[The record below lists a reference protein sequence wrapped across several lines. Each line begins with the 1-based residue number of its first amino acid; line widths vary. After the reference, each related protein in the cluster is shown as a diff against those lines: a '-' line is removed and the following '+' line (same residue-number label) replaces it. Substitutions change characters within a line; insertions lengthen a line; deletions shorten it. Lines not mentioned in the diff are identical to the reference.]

1 MRFGESLHNIKIDMK
16 FIKIVLGF
24 IPFLSTA
31 QVDLQAVG
39 TCTETSSS
47 FFRQGVKEQEFT
59 KTYDTQGRIL
69 KQTSNFSSKNTGNY
83 TEEYTYEYDLAG
95 NNTVITYK
103 LNNEV
108 KRVIKKAFDVKG
120 KLLQESA
127 SAGVNLLS
135 VKTPTI
141 NGTQKT
147 QIFYAE
153 DGKTE
158 TFKEITSTNAKG
170 QLQKKEVKDP
180 SGKILMSDTKT
191 YNIQGKLTQDVH
203 FDATDKITTQTDF
216 VYDAAGNL
224 TRDKTFRNNVVFA
237 ETKHEYDTT
246 GKLIQK
252 TRLNGKGQIDYYYT
266 YEYNAQGNM
275 TKENYFYNNQGI
287 SVRTFEY
294 DLKGNKIKE
303 SYLDKLG
310 TVNMYKIWEFACK

>member
-1 MRFGESLHNIKIDMK
+1 MK

-24 IPFLSTA
+24 VPFFATA

-39 TCTETSSS
+39 TCPETSYS
-47 FFRQGVKEQEFT
+47 FFRQGIKEQEFT

-83 TEEYTYEYDLAG
+83 TEEYAYEYDAVG

-103 LNNEV
+103 RNGDIKKV
-108 KRVIKKAFDVKG
+108 TKRVFDING
-120 KLLQESA
+120 QLLNESIN
-127 SAGVNLLS
+127 AGVNLLS
-135 VKTPTI
+135 FNTPSL

-147 QIFYAE
+147 QVFYAE

-158 TFKEITSTNAKG
+158 TFREITTTNAKG
-170 QLQKKEVKDP
+170 QMLKKEVKDP
-180 SGKILMSDTKT
+180 SEKVLMSDTKT
-191 YNIQGKLTQDVH
+191 YNIQGKITQDVH
-203 FDATDKITTQTDF
+203 FDATDKVTTQTDF

-224 TRDKTFRNNVVFA
+224 ARDKTLRNNVVFA
-237 ETKHEYDTT
+237 ETKHEYDAT

-252 TRLNGKGQIDYYYT
+252 TRLNGKGQVDYYFT
-266 YEYNAQGNM
+266 YEYGAQGNM
-275 TKENYFYNNQGI
+275 TKENYFYNNQVI

-310 TVNMYKIWEFACK
+310 SVNMYKTWEFACK

>member
-1 MRFGESLHNIKIDMK
+1 MK

-24 IPFLSTA
+24 IPFFATA

-39 TCTETSSS
+39 TCPETSYS

-59 KTYDTQGRIL
+59 KTYDAQGRIL

-83 TEEYTYEYDLAG
+83 TEEYTYEYDAAG

-103 LNNEV
+103 QNGD
-108 KRVIKKAFDVKG
+108 IKKVTKKSFDENG
-120 KLLQESA
+120 QLLNESIN
-127 SAGVNLLS
+127 AGVNLLS
-135 VKTPTI
+135 VNTSSL

-147 QIFYAE
+147 QVFYAE

-158 TFKEITSTNAKG
+158 TFKEITTINGKG
-170 QLQKKEVKDP
+170 QLLKKEVKDP
-180 SGKILMSDTKT
+180 SGKVLMSDTKT
-191 YNIQGKLTQDVH
+191 YNIQGKITQDVH
-203 FDATDKITTQTDF
+203 FDATDKVMTQTDF

-224 TRDKTFRNNVVFA
+224 ARDKTSRNNVLFA
-237 ETKHEYDTT
+237 ETKHEYDAKS
-246 GKLIQK
+246 KLVQK
-252 TRLNGKGQIDYYYT
+252 TRLNGKGQIDYYFT
-266 YEYNAQGNM
+266 YEYDANGNM
-275 TKENYFYNNQGI
+275 TKENYFYNNQVI

-310 TVNMYKIWEFACK
+310 SVNMYKTWEFACK

>member
-1 MRFGESLHNIKIDMK
+1 MK

-24 IPFLSTA
+24 IPFFATA

-39 TCTETSSS
+39 TCSETSYS

-59 KTYDTQGRIL
+59 KTYDAQGRIL

-83 TEEYTYEYDLAG
+83 TEEYTYEYDAAG

-103 LNNEV
+103 QNGD
-108 KRVIKKAFDVKG
+108 IKKVTKKSFDENG
-120 KLLQESA
+120 QLLNESIN
-127 SAGVNLLS
+127 AGVNLLS
-135 VKTPTI
+135 VNTSSL

-147 QIFYAE
+147 QVFYAE

-158 TFKEITSTNAKG
+158 TFKEITTVNGKG
-170 QLQKKEVKDP
+170 QLLKKEVKNP
-180 SGKILMSDTKT
+180 SGKVLMSDTKT
-191 YNIQGKLTQDVH
+191 YNIQGKITQDVH
-203 FDATDKITTQTDF
+203 FDATDKVMTQTDF

-224 TRDKTFRNNVVFA
+224 ARDKTLRNNVVFA
-237 ETKHEYDTT
+237 ETKHEYDAKS
-246 GKLIQK
+246 KLVQK
-252 TRLNGKGQIDYYYT
+252 TRLNGKGQIDYYFT
-266 YEYNAQGNM
+266 YEYDANGNM
-275 TKENYFYNNQGI
+275 TKENYFYNNQVI

-310 TVNMYKIWEFACK
+310 SVNMYKTWEFACK

>member
-1 MRFGESLHNIKIDMK
+1 MK

-24 IPFLSTA
+24 IPFFATA

-39 TCTETSSS
+39 TCPETSYS

-83 TEEYTYEYDLAG
+83 TEEYTYEYDAAG

-103 LNNEV
+103 RNGD
-108 KRVIKKAFDVKG
+108 IKKVTKKSFDENG
-120 KLLQESA
+120 QLLNESIN
-127 SAGVNLLS
+127 AGVNLLS
-135 VKTPTI
+135 VNTPSL

-158 TFKEITSTNAKG
+158 TIREITSINTKG
-170 QLQKKEVKDP
+170 QLLKKEVKDP

-191 YNIQGKLTQDVH
+191 YNIQGKITQEVH
-203 FDATDKITTQTDF
+203 FDATDKVMTQTDF

-224 TRDKTFRNNVVFA
+224 ARDKTLRNNVVFA
-237 ETKHEYDTT
+237 ETKHEYDAKS
-246 GKLIQK
+246 KLVQK
-252 TRLNGKGQIDYYYT
+252 TRLNGKGQIDYYFT
-266 YEYNAQGNM
+266 YEYDANGNM
-275 TKENYFYNNQGI
+275 TKENYFYNNQVI

-310 TVNMYKIWEFACK
+310 SVNMYKTWEFACK

>member
-1 MRFGESLHNIKIDMK
+1 MLNYLKGRKAQELYNDLQVLQAFGEACDNSRFK
-16 FIKIVLGF
+16 FMFGVQELLYRSPEFQFQASILQRVEDRF
-24 IPFLSTA
+24 D
-31 QVDLQAVG
+31 DLIITKEDVAYV
-39 TCTETSSS
+39 
-47 FFRQGVKEQEFT
+47 VKERLLNIDYQ
-59 KTYDTQGRIL
+59 IL
-69 KQTSNFSSKNTGNY
+69 ISHFNETISN
-83 TEEYTYEYDLAG
+83 D
-95 NNTVITYK
+95 
-103 LNNEV
+103 
-108 KRVIKKAFDVKG
+108 
-120 KLLQESA
+120 
-127 SAGVNLLS
+127 LLS
-135 VKTPTI
+135 RFEII
-141 NGTQKT
+141 N
-147 QIFYAE
+147 
-153 DGKTE
+153 E

-224 TRDKTFRNNVVFA
+224 TRDKTLRNNVVFA
-237 ETKHEYDTT
+237 ETKHEYDIT
-246 GKLIQK
+246 GKLTQK

-275 TKENYFYNNQGI
+275 TKENYFYNNQSI

>member
-1 MRFGESLHNIKIDMK
+1 MK

-24 IPFLSTA
+24 IPFLATA

-39 TCTETSSS
+39 KCPETSYS

-59 KTYDTQGRIL
+59 KTYNTQGQIL

-83 TEEYTYEYDLAG
+83 TEEYAYDYDLAG

-103 LNNEV
+103 RNNEV
-108 KRVIKKAFDVKG
+108 KKVIKKAFDAAG
-120 KLLQESA
+120 QLLQESA
-127 SAGVNLLS
+127 STGVNLLAVNTS
-135 VKTPTI
+135 SL
-141 NGTQKT
+141 NGTQRTKV
-147 QIFYAE
+147 FYAE

-158 TFKEITSTNAKG
+158 TFREITSTNTKG
-170 QLQKKEVKDP
+170 QLLKKEIKDTK
-180 SGKILMSDTKT
+180 GKILLSDAKT
-191 YNIQGKLTQDVH
+191 YTIQGKLSQDVH

-216 VYDAAGNL
+216 EYDATGNL
-224 TRDKTFRNNVVFA
+224 TRDKTLRNNVVFA
-237 ETKHEYDTT
+237 ETKHEYDPT

-252 TRLNGKGQIDYYYT
+252 TRLNGKGQIDYYFT
-266 YEYNAQGNM
+266 YEYDTIGNM
-275 TKENYFYNNQGI
+275 TKENYFYNNQII

-310 TVNMYKIWEFACK
+310 TVNMYKTWEFACK

>member
-1 MRFGESLHNIKIDMK
+1 MK

-24 IPFLSTA
+24 IPFFAAA

-39 TCTETSSS
+39 TCPETSYS

-69 KQTSNFSSKNTGNY
+69 KQTNAFTSRNTGNY
-83 TEEYTYEYDLAG
+83 TEEYAYEYDAAG
-95 NNTVITYK
+95 NNTTIIYK
-103 LNNEV
+103 HNNEV
-108 KRVIKKAFDVKG
+108 KKVTKKSFDVNG
-120 KLLQESA
+120 QLLQESA

-135 VKTPTI
+135 VNTPSL
-141 NGTQKT
+141 NGTLKT

-158 TFKEITSTNAKG
+158 TIREITSTNTKG
-170 QLQKKEVKDP
+170 QLLKKEVKDP
-180 SGKILMSDTKT
+180 SGKVLMSDTKT
-191 YNIQGKLTQDVH
+191 YNIQGKLTQEVH
-203 FDATDKITTQTDF
+203 FDATDKVTTQTDF

-224 TRDKTFRNNVVFA
+224 IRDKTLRNNVVFA
-237 ETKHEYDTT
+237 ETKLEYNATS
-246 GKLIQK
+246 KLVQK
-252 TRLNGKGQIDYYYT
+252 TRLNGKGQIDYYFT
-266 YEYNAQGNM
+266 YEYDANSNM
-275 TKENYFYNNQGI
+275 TKENYFYNNQVI

-310 TVNMYKIWEFACK
+310 TVNMYKTWEFACKK

>member
-1 MRFGESLHNIKIDMK
+1 MK

-24 IPFLSTA
+24 IPFFATA

-39 TCTETSSS
+39 TCPETSYS

-83 TEEYTYEYDLAG
+83 TEEYAYEYDAAG

-103 LNNEV
+103 RNDE
-108 KRVIKKAFDVKG
+108 IKKVTKKNFDANG
-120 KLLQESA
+120 QLLQESI
-127 SAGVNLLS
+127 SSGTNLLS
-135 VKTPTI
+135 VNTPTL

-158 TFKEITSTNAKG
+158 NIKEITTTNTKG
-170 QLQKKEVKDP
+170 QLLKKEVKDR
-180 SGKILMSDTKT
+180 SGKILMSNTKT
-191 YNIQGKLTQDVH
+191 YDIQGKIIQDVH
-203 FDATDKITTQTDF
+203 FDATDKVTTQTDF
-216 VYDAAGNL
+216 VYDTAGNL
-224 TRDKTFRNNVVFA
+224 ARDKTLRNNIVFA
-237 ETKHEYDTT
+237 ETKHEYDATS
-246 GKLIQK
+246 KLVQK
-252 TRLNGKGQIDYYYT
+252 TRLNGKGQIDYYFT
-266 YEYNAQGNM
+266 YEYDTNGNM
-275 TKENYFYNNQGI
+275 TKENYFYNNQII

-294 DLKGNKIKE
+294 DLKGNKTKE

-310 TVNMYKIWEFACK
+310 TVNMYKTWEFACK